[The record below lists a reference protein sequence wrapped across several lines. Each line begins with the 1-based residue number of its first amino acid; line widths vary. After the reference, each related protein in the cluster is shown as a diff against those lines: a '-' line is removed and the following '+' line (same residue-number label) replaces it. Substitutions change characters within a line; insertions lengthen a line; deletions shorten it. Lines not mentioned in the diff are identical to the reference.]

1 MSTETIKE
9 MLKVIL
15 AEDHNIVR
23 NGIRMLLENE
33 PDFEVIGEAT
43 NGREVLDLLERN
55 IEAELILAD
64 INMPV
69 MDGMSMLKAIRTNY
83 PDVKVIFLSM
93 LDNEKYVSQAF
104 KEGAS
109 GYVFKNVSSDELI
122 FSLKQVNSGSR
133 YLCTELALNLLDR
146 SLQESPVFTTA
157 PESKIEFSQRE
168 VEVLQLIAEG
178 LTNTE
183 IAEKIFI
190 SKRTVEGHRQSI
202 LEKTGS
208 KNTAT
213 LIRFA
218 VLNGFI
224 S

>member
-1 MSTETIKE
+1 

-43 NGREVLDLLERN
+43 NGKEVLELLEGN
-55 IEAELILAD
+55 VEAGLILAD
-64 INMPV
+64 INMPI
-69 MDGMSMLKAIRTNY
+69 MDGMSMLRAIRVNY
-83 PDVKVIFLSM
+83 PNVKVIFLSM
-93 LDNEKYVSQAF
+93 LDNEKYISQAF
-104 KEGAS
+104 REGAS

-122 FSLKQVNSGSR
+122 FSLRQVNSGSR

-157 PESKIEFSQRE
+157 PESNIEFSQRE

>member
-1 MSTETIKE
+1 MPTEKKTK

-23 NGIRMLLENE
+23 NGIRMLLDNE
-33 PDFEVIGEAT
+33 PDFEVIAEAT
-43 NGREVLDLLERN
+43 NGEEVLELLDN
-55 IEAELILAD
+55 NTEAELILAD

-69 MDGMSMLKAIRTNY
+69 MDGMTMLKAIKLVY
-83 PDVKVIFLSM
+83 PEVKVVFLSM
-93 LDNEKYVSQAF
+93 LDNEKYVTQAF
-104 KEGAS
+104 REGAW

-122 FSLKQVNSGSR
+122 FSLRQVNRGSR

-146 SLQESPVFTTA
+146 SMQENTIFTA
-157 PESKIEFSQRE
+157 PMESKIDFSERE

-178 LTNTE
+178 LTNVE

-190 SKRTVEGHRQSI
+190 SKRTVEGHRQSL

>member
-1 MSTETIKE
+1 MFTEKTTK

-33 PDFEVIGEAT
+33 PDFEVIAEAT
-43 NGREVLDLLERN
+43 NGREVLDLLEKN
-55 IEAELILAD
+55 TAAELILAD

-69 MDGMSMLKAIRTNY
+69 MDGIAMLKAVKASY
-83 PDVKVIFLSM
+83 PDIKVVFLTM
-93 LDNEKYVSQAF
+93 LDNEKYIIQAF
-104 KEGAS
+104 NEGAW
-109 GYVFKNVSSDELI
+109 GYVFKSVSSEELI
-122 FSLKQVNSGSR
+122 FSLKQVNNGNR
-133 YLCTELALNLLDR
+133 YLCTELALTLLDR
-146 SLQESPVFTTA
+146 SLQESTVFRTQ
-157 PESKIEFSQRE
+157 PERNIDFSERE

-190 SKRTVEGHRQSI
+190 SKRTVEGHRQSL

-208 KNTAT
+208 RNTAT

-218 VLNGFI
+218 VMQGFI

>member
-1 MSTETIKE
+1 

-33 PDFEVIGEAT
+33 PDFEVIAEAT
-43 NGREVLDLLERN
+43 NGQEVLELLEKN
-55 IEAELILAD
+55 TPAELILAD
-64 INMPV
+64 INMPI
-69 MDGMSMLKAIRTNY
+69 MDGITMLKAIRTSY
-83 PDVKVIFLSM
+83 PHIKVVFLTM
-93 LDNEKYVSQAF
+93 LDNEKYIIQAF
-104 KEGAS
+104 NEGAS
-109 GYVFKNVSSDELI
+109 GYVFKSVSSDELI
-122 FSLKQVNSGSR
+122 FSLRQVNNGSR
-133 YLCTELALNLLDR
+133 YLCTELALTLLDR
-146 SLQESPVFTTA
+146 SLQENTVFTTTM
-157 PESKIEFSQRE
+157 ENKIDFSERE

-190 SKRTVEGHRQSI
+190 SKRTVEGHRQSL

-208 KNTAT
+208 RNTAT

-218 VLNGFI
+218 LMHGFI

>member
-1 MSTETIKE
+1 
-9 MLKVIL
+9 
-15 AEDHNIVR
+15 
-23 NGIRMLLENE
+23 
-33 PDFEVIGEAT
+33 
-43 NGREVLDLLERN
+43 
-55 IEAELILAD
+55 
-64 INMPV
+64 
-69 MDGMSMLKAIRTNY
+69 
-83 PDVKVIFLSM
+83 VKVLFLSM
-93 LDNEKYVSQAF
+93 MNNEKYIAQAF
-104 KEGAS
+104 TEGAS
-109 GYVFKNVSSDELI
+109 GYVLKNAGADELI
-122 FSLKQVNSGSR
+122 FSLRQVGNGNR

-146 SLQESPVFTTA
+146 SLQENTVFTSTR
-157 PESKIEFSQRE
+157 ESKIDFSQRE
-168 VEVLQLIAEG
+168 IEVLHLIAEG

-190 SKRTVEGHRQSI
+190 SKRTVEGHRQSL

>member
-1 MSTETIKE
+1 

-33 PDFEVIGEAT
+33 PDIEISAEAT
-43 NGREVLDLLERN
+43 NGQEVLDLLKKN
-55 IEAELILAD
+55 TEAALILAD

-69 MDGMSMLKAIRTNY
+69 MDGMTMLKAIKINY
-83 PDVKVIFLSM
+83 PNVKVVFLSM

-109 GYVFKNVSSDELI
+109 GYVFKSVSSEELI
-122 FSLKQVNSGSR
+122 FSLRQVNNGNR

-146 SLQESPVFTTA
+146 SLQESVVFATTQ
-157 PESKIEFSQRE
+157 ESKIDFSERE

-190 SKRTVEGHRQSI
+190 SKRTVEGHRQSL

-208 KNTAT
+208 RNTAT

-218 VLNGFI
+218 ILNGFI

>member
-1 MSTETIKE
+1 MSTEKKTK
-9 MLKVIL
+9 MVKVIL

-33 PDFEVIGEAT
+33 PDFEISAEAT
-43 NGREVLDLLERN
+43 NGQQVLDLLKKN
-55 IEAELILAD
+55 TAAELVLAD
-64 INMPV
+64 INMPL
-69 MDGMSMLKAIRTNY
+69 MDGITMLKAIRTGY
-83 PDVKVIFLSM
+83 PDIKVVFLSM
-93 LDNEKYVSQAF
+93 LDNEKYISQAF
-104 KEGAS
+104 REGAW

-122 FSLKQVNSGSR
+122 FSLRQVNNGNR

-146 SLQESPVFTTA
+146 SLQESRIFTT
-157 PESKIEFSQRE
+157 PQESNIDFSERE

-190 SKRTVEGHRQSI
+190 SKRTVEGHRQSL

-208 KNTAT
+208 RNTAT

-218 VLNGFI
+218 ILNGFI

>member
-1 MSTETIKE
+1 MSTERIKK

-43 NGREVLDLLERN
+43 NGKEVLELLEGN
-55 IEAELILAD
+55 VEAGLILAD
-64 INMPV
+64 INMPI
-69 MDGMSMLKAIRTNY
+69 MDGMSMLRAIRVNY
-83 PDVKVIFLSM
+83 PNVKVIFLSM
-93 LDNEKYVSQAF
+93 LDNEKYISQAF
-104 KEGAS
+104 REGAS

-122 FSLKQVNSGSR
+122 FSLRQVNSGSR

>member
-1 MSTETIKE
+1 

-43 NGREVLDLLERN
+43 NGKEVLELLEGN
-55 IEAELILAD
+55 VEAGLILAD

-93 LDNEKYVSQAF
+93 LDNEKYISQAF
-104 KEGAS
+104 REGAS

-122 FSLKQVNSGSR
+122 FSLKQVHSGSR

-146 SLQESPVFTTA
+146 SLQENPVFTTA

>member
-1 MSTETIKE
+1 

-23 NGIRMLLENE
+23 NGIRMLLDNE
-33 PDFEVIGEAT
+33 PDFEVIAEAT
-43 NGREVLDLLERN
+43 NGEEVLELLDN
-55 IEAELILAD
+55 NTEAELILAD

-69 MDGMSMLKAIRTNY
+69 MDGMTMLKAIKLVY
-83 PDVKVIFLSM
+83 PEVKVVFLSM
-93 LDNEKYVSQAF
+93 LDNEKYVTQAF
-104 KEGAS
+104 REGAW

-122 FSLKQVNSGSR
+122 FSLRQVNRGSR

-146 SLQESPVFTTA
+146 SMQENTIFTA
-157 PESKIEFSQRE
+157 PMESKIDFSERE

-178 LTNTE
+178 LTNVE

-190 SKRTVEGHRQSI
+190 SKRTVEGHRQSL

>member
-1 MSTETIKE
+1 MPTEKKTK

-23 NGIRMLLENE
+23 NGIRMLLESE
-33 PDFEVIGEAT
+33 PDFEVSGEAT
-43 NGREVLDLLERN
+43 NGAEVLELLKKN
-55 IEAELILAD
+55 TEAELILAD
-64 INMPV
+64 INMPQ
-69 MDGMSMLKAIRTNY
+69 MDGITMLKAIRTNY
-83 PDVKVIFLSM
+83 PDIKVVFLSM
-93 LDNEKYVSQAF
+93 LDNEKYVIQAF
-104 KEGAS
+104 KEGAY

-122 FSLKQVNSGSR
+122 FSLRQVNSGHR

-146 SLQESPVFTTA
+146 SLQESTVFTT
-157 PESKIEFSQRE
+157 PLESKIDFSQRE
-168 VEVLQLIAEG
+168 VEVLHLIAEG

-190 SKRTVEGHRQSI
+190 SKRTVEGHRQSL
-202 LEKTGS
+202 LEKTNS

>member
-1 MSTETIKE
+1 

-43 NGREVLDLLERN
+43 NGKEVLELLEGN
-55 IEAELILAD
+55 VEAGLILAD
-64 INMPV
+64 INMPI
-69 MDGMSMLKAIRTNY
+69 MDGMSMLRAIRVNY
-83 PDVKVIFLSM
+83 PNVKVIFLSM
-93 LDNEKYVSQAF
+93 LDNEKYISQAF
-104 KEGAS
+104 REGAS

-122 FSLKQVNSGSR
+122 FSLRQVNSGSR

>member
-1 MSTETIKE
+1 